1 MNMDAKPYSVLHV
14 EDDPLDAE
22 YVQEQLVE
30 SGIPCEVT
38 RVETREGFIQ
48 ALEHTS
54 PDLILCDYNLPGFDG
69 LEALQIAQNHVQSA
83 PFIFLSGGI
92 GEHLAVECLHRGATD
107 YVLKGNPARLIPAVK
122 RALEEA
128 RVRRAK
134 EQAERELAHGEK
146 MVLLGQLSAGI
157 AHEIN
162 NPITYINLNMETL
175 KDYAEKLKQMYLT
188 GLGGL
193 LGEEPESP
201 EEMRER
207 WDSVRAW
214 LKQNERRVLV
224 MIEDLGRL
232 AQETLDG
239 GHRVADI
246 TQRLR
251 RFSRQERQEAMDIDL
266 EECLETAL
274 KIGWNEI
281 KSKAVVQ
288 KNLVHPL
295 PVVKGHPN
303 QITQVLIN
311 LVVNA
316 AQAIPGRGVIRV
328 GIAPADGKA
337 VITVQDS
344 GHGIAAADLAKMFT
358 PFFTTKSSG
367 EGTGLGLYVSRGIIE
382 AHGGTIRAENS
393 PEGGALFT
401 IELPQADKATD
412 HGTPLTKREAS
423 G

>member
-1 MNMDAKPYSVLHV
+1 MEVRPYSFLHV

-22 YVQEQLVE
+22 YVESQLAE
-30 SGIPCEVT
+30 SGIPCEIT
-38 RVETREGFIQ
+38 RVETREDFRR
-48 ALEHTS
+48 ALEETT

-69 LEALQIAQNHVQSA
+69 LEALKIAQSTPQNA

-175 KDYAEKLKQMYLT
+175 KDYSEKIREMFVT
-188 GLGGL
+188 GASYITQGNS
-193 LGEEPESP
+193 ETPEDVARQF
-201 EEMRER
+201 EG
-207 WDSVRAW
+207 VRNW
-214 LKQNERRVLV
+214 LRANERRVLMLV
-224 MIEDLGRL
+224 EDLGRL

-251 RFSRQERQEAMDIDL
+251 RFSRQERQETVEVDL

-281 KSKAVVQ
+281 KTKCTVR
-288 KNLVHPL
+288 KNFDKPL
-295 PVVKGHPN
+295 PRVKGHPN
-303 QITQVLIN
+303 QLTQVLLN

-316 AQAIPGRGVIRV
+316 AQAIAGRGVIDL
-328 GIAPADGKA
+328 GITSRDGMA
-337 VITVQDS
+337 IVTVQDN
-344 GHGIAAADLAKMFT
+344 GKGIKPEDVAKMFT
-358 PFFTTKSSG
+358 PFFTTKASG
-367 EGTGLGLYVSRGIIE
+367 EGTGLGLYVSRGIVE
-382 AHGGTIRAENS
+382 AHGGAIRAANS
-393 PEGGALFT
+393 PEGGAVFT
-401 IELPQADKATD
+401 IELP
-412 HGTPLTKREAS
+412 LAS
-423 G
+423 

>member
-1 MNMDAKPYSVLHV
+1 MQNRPYSFLHV

-22 YVQEQLVE
+22 YVQEQLAE
-30 SGIPCEVT
+30 SGIPCAIT
-38 RVETREGFIQ
+38 RVESRDAFLS
-48 ALEHTS
+48 ALES
-54 PDLILCDYNLPGFDG
+54 SQPDLILCDYNLPGFDG
-69 LEALQIAQNHVQSA
+69 LEALQHAQNTLQNI

-162 NPITYINLNMETL
+162 NPITSINLNMETL
-175 KDYAEKLKQMYLT
+175 KDYSEKIRHMFAMGTSKLLAEDT
-188 GLGGL
+188 DD
-193 LGEEPESP
+193 PEDLRRRWN
-201 EEMRER
+201 EARE
-207 WDSVRAW
+207 W
-214 LKQNERRVLV
+214 LRLNERRVTMLV
-224 MIEDLGRL
+224 DDLERL

-251 RFSRQERQEAMDIDL
+251 RFSRQERQEPVDIDL
-266 EECLETAL
+266 EECMETAL

-281 KSKAVVQ
+281 KSKAVVT
-288 KNLVHPL
+288 KDFESPL
-295 PVVKGHPN
+295 PHVKGHPN
-303 QITQVLIN
+303 QLTQVLLN

-316 AQAIPGRGVIRV
+316 AQAIPGRGTIHIGIHSSGGLALITVRDSGR
-328 GIAPADGKA
+328 GIAPENLTK
-337 VITVQDS
+337 
-344 GHGIAAADLAKMFT
+344 LFT

-367 EGTGLGLYVSRGIIE
+367 EGTGLGLYVSRGIID
-382 AHGGTIRAENS
+382 AHGGTIHVENAA
-393 PEGGALFT
+393 EGGAMFT
-401 IELPQADKATD
+401 IELPLAQ
-412 HGTPLTKREAS
+412 
-423 G
+423 

>member
-1 MNMDAKPYSVLHV
+1 MDPKPYSFLHV

-22 YVQEQLVE
+22 YVQTQLAE

-38 RVETREGFIQ
+38 RVETREDFRR
-48 ALEHTS
+48 ALEEDS
-54 PDLILCDYNLPGFDG
+54 PDLILCDYNLHGFDG
-69 LEALQIAQNHVQSA
+69 LEALQIAQNAPQHV

-134 EQAERELAHGEK
+134 EQAEHDLAHGEK

-175 KDYAEKLKQMYLT
+175 KDYSEKIREIFLSGTSFITQ
-188 GLGGL
+188 GD
-193 LGEEPESP
+193 PETP
-201 EEMRER
+201 EEV
-207 WDSVRAW
+207 VRQFEGVRSW
-214 LKQNERRVLV
+214 LRTNERLVL
-224 MIEDLGRL
+224 MLLEDLGRL

-251 RFSRQERQEAMDIDL
+251 RFSRQERQEPVEIDL
-266 EECLETAL
+266 EECMETAL

-281 KSKAVVQ
+281 KAKCTVR
-288 KNLVHPL
+288 KNFASPQ
-295 PVVKGHPN
+295 PRVKGHPN
-303 QITQVLIN
+303 QLTQVLLN
-311 LVVNA
+311 LVLNA
-316 AQAIPGRGVIRV
+316 AQAITGCGAIEL
-328 GIAPADGKA
+328 GIKERDGKA
-337 VITVQDS
+337 VLTVQDS
-344 GHGIAAADLAKMFT
+344 GRGIKPEDVAKMFT
-358 PFFTTKSSG
+358 PFFTTKASG
-367 EGTGLGLYVSRGIIE
+367 EGTGLGLYVSRGIVE
-382 AHGGTIRAENS
+382 GHGGTIRAENS
-393 PEGGALFT
+393 PEGGARFT
-401 IELPQADKATD
+401 IELP
-412 HGTPLTKREAS
+412 LAS
-423 G
+423 

>member
-1 MNMDAKPYSVLHV
+1 MGMDSRPYSFLHV

-22 YVQEQLVE
+22 YVQAQLAE
-30 SGIPCEVT
+30 SGIPCEIT
-38 RVETREGFIQ
+38 RVESREDFRRALNGGDQ
-48 ALEHTS
+48 AKA

-69 LEALQIAQNHVQSA
+69 LEALQMAQASPHQI

-122 RALEEA
+122 RALEET

-175 KDYAEKLKQMYLT
+175 RDYADKMRDLFAVASAMVMGKSPETPEDLGREWAKLK
-188 GLGGL
+188 
-193 LGEEPESP
+193 
-201 EEMRER
+201 
-207 WDSVRAW
+207 AW
-214 LKQNERRVLV
+214 LQNNEQRINVL
-224 MIEDLGRL
+224 IEDVGRL

-251 RFSRQERQEAMDIDL
+251 RFSRQERQEPVDVDL
-266 EECLETAL
+266 KECMETAL

-281 KSKAVVQ
+281 KTKCVVRKNYAVS
-288 KNLVHPL
+288 L
-295 PVVKGHPN
+295 PRVKGHPN
-303 QITQVLIN
+303 QITQVLLN

-316 AQAIPGRGVIRV
+316 AQAVQTRGVIEL
-328 GIAPADGKA
+328 GISESGQKA
-337 VITVQDS
+337 VITIRDT
-344 GHGIAAADLAKMFT
+344 GRGIAPENLDKLFT
-358 PFFTTKSSG
+358 PFFTTKASG
-367 EGTGLGLYVSRGIIE
+367 EGTGLGLYVSRGIVE
-382 AHGGTIRAENS
+382 AHGGYIRVENA
-393 PEGGALFT
+393 EGGGAVFT
-401 IELPQADKATD
+401 IELPVA
-412 HGTPLTKREAS
+412 GT
-423 G
+423 

>member
-1 MNMDAKPYSVLHV
+1 METKPYSFLHV

-22 YVQEQLVE
+22 YVHAQLAE
-30 SGIPCEVT
+30 SGIPCEIT
-38 RVETREGFIQ
+38 RVETREGFRR
-48 ALEHTS
+48 ALEENP

-69 LEALQIAQNHVQSA
+69 LEALQIAQSTPQNA

-175 KDYAEKLKQMYLT
+175 KDYAERLNALFSSARTLM
-188 GLGGL
+188 
-193 LGEEPESP
+193 EVNPSNP
-201 EEMRER
+201 EELRRCWEEMHA
-207 WDSVRAW
+207 WHAANVRRAV
-214 LKQNERRVLV
+214 VLV
-224 MIEDLGRL
+224 EDVGRL

-251 RFSRQERQEAMDIDL
+251 RFSRQERQEPVEIDL
-266 EECLETAL
+266 EECMETAL

-281 KSKAVVQ
+281 KTKCSVRKSYAS
-288 KNLVHPL
+288 PL
-295 PVVKGHPN
+295 PKVMGHPN
-303 QITQVLIN
+303 QITQVLLN

-316 AQAIPGRGVIRV
+316 AQAINGRGVIDLRI
-328 GIAPADGKA
+328 GEQGGKA
-337 VITVQDS
+337 VVTVQDN
-344 GHGIAAADLAKMFT
+344 GRGIKPDNIGKMFT
-358 PFFTTKSSG
+358 PFFTTKASG
-367 EGTGLGLYVSRGIIE
+367 EGTGLGLYVSRGIVE
-382 AHGGTIRAENS
+382 AHGGVIRAENA

-401 IELPQADKATD
+401 IELPLA
-412 HGTPLTKREAS
+412 G
-423 G
+423 

>member
-1 MNMDAKPYSVLHV
+1 MEVKPYAFLHV

-22 YVQEQLVE
+22 YVREQLAE
-30 SGIPCEVT
+30 SGIPCEIT
-38 RVETREGFIQ
+38 RVESRAEFAR
-48 ALEHTS
+48 ALES
-54 PDLILCDYNLPGFDG
+54 APPDLILCDYNLPGFDG
-69 LEALQIAQNHVQSA
+69 LEALRMALNAVQTV

-175 KDYAEKLKQMYLT
+175 KDYSEKIREMFVT
-188 GLGGL
+188 GTGVLMGD
-193 LGEEPESP
+193 EPSTP
-201 EEMRER
+201 EELQQR
-207 WDSVRAW
+207 WNQVRGW
-214 LKQNERRVLV
+214 LRANERRVMILV
-224 MIEDLGRL
+224 DDLGRL

-251 RFSRQERQEAMDIDL
+251 RFSRQERQEPVEVDL
-266 EECLETAL
+266 EECLETAV
-274 KIGWNEI
+274 KIGWNEL
-281 KSKAVVQ
+281 KTKCVVQ
-288 KNLVHPL
+288 KDFVSPL
-295 PVVKGHPN
+295 PLVKGHPN
-303 QITQVLIN
+303 QLTQVFLN

-316 AQAIPGRGVIRV
+316 AQAIPGRGVIHLGITREDDKALV
-328 GIAPADGKA
+328 TIRDSGRGIAPEN
-337 VITVQDS
+337 V
-344 GHGIAAADLAKMFT
+344 AKMFT
-358 PFFTTKSSG
+358 PFFTTKASG
-367 EGTGLGLYVSRGIIE
+367 EGTGLGLYVSRGIAE
-382 AHGGTIRAENS
+382 AHGGTIRAHNH
-393 PEGGALFT
+393 PEGGAVFT
-401 IELPQADKATD
+401 VELPVAY
-412 HGTPLTKREAS
+412 
-423 G
+423 

>member
-1 MNMDAKPYSVLHV
+1 MTVVTKPYSFLHV

-22 YVQEQLVE
+22 YVQEQLLE
-30 SGIPCEVT
+30 SGIPCTIT
-38 RVETREGFIQ
+38 RVEAREDFVQ
-48 ALEHTS
+48 ALEHS
-54 PDLILCDYNLPGFDG
+54 PPDLILCDYNLPGFDG
-69 LEALQIAQNHVQSA
+69 LEALRIAQNSLQSA

-134 EQAERELAHGEK
+134 EQAERELAHSEK

-175 KDYAEKLKQMYLT
+175 KDYADKIRGMFRAGT
-188 GLGGL
+188 AAI
-193 LGEEPESP
+193 LGEDPADET
-201 EEMRER
+201 EMRTR
-207 WDSVRAW
+207 WEEARTW
-214 LKQNERRVLV
+214 LRQNERRVMLV
-224 MIEDLGRL
+224 VDDLGRL

-251 RFSRQERQEAMDIDL
+251 RFSRQERQEPVEMDL

-281 KSKAVVQ
+281 KSKASVQ
-288 KNLVHPL
+288 KQIAHPL
-295 PVVKGHPN
+295 PCVKGHPN

-316 AQAIPGRGVIRV
+316 AQAIPGRGVIRL
-328 GIAPADGKA
+328 GISSTDRYAI
-337 VITVQDS
+337 ITVQDS
-344 GHGIAAADLAKMFT
+344 GHGISPDDLAKIFT
-358 PFFTTKSSG
+358 PFFTTKASG

-382 AHGGTIRAENS
+382 AHGGTIRAENA
-393 PEGGALFT
+393 PDGGAIFT
-401 IELPQADKATD
+401 IELPLIADA
-412 HGTPLTKREAS
+412 P
-423 G
+423 

>member
-1 MNMDAKPYSVLHV
+1 
-14 EDDPLDAE
+14 
-22 YVQEQLVE
+22 
-30 SGIPCEVT
+30 
-38 RVETREGFIQ
+38 
-48 ALEHTS
+48 
-54 PDLILCDYNLPGFDG
+54 
-69 LEALQIAQNHVQSA
+69 
-83 PFIFLSGGI
+83 
-92 GEHLAVECLHRGATD
+92 
-107 YVLKGNPARLIPAVK
+107 
-122 RALEEA
+122 
-128 RVRRAK
+128 
-134 EQAERELAHGEK
+134 
-146 MVLLGQLSAGI
+146 
-157 AHEIN
+157 
-162 NPITYINLNMETL
+162 
-175 KDYAEKLKQMYLT
+175 
-188 GLGGL
+188 
-193 LGEEPESP
+193 
-201 EEMRER
+201 
-207 WDSVRAW
+207 
-214 LKQNERRVLV
+214 RRVLV

-412 HGTPLTKREAS
+412 HGTQITKRVEA

>member
-1 MNMDAKPYSVLHV
+1 MDAKPYSFLHV

-22 YVQEQLVE
+22 YVREQLAE
-30 SGIPCEVT
+30 SGIQCEIA
-38 RVETREGFIQ
+38 RVESRDEFVR
-48 ALEHTS
+48 ALEQAP

-69 LEALQIAQNHVQSA
+69 LEALRIAQNALQSV

-107 YVLKGNPARLIPAVK
+107 YVLKGNPARLIPAVR

-175 KDYAEKLKQMYLT
+175 KDYAEKLAVMFQKSRELFTSM
-188 GLGGL
+188 
-193 LGEEPESP
+193 PNDP
-201 EEMRER
+201 EELQRR
-207 WDSVRAW
+207 WSEFRQWHDANEKRAH
-214 LKQNERRVLV
+214 LL
-224 MIEDLGRL
+224 IEDLGRL

-251 RFSRQERQEAMDIDL
+251 RFSRQERQEPMDVDL
-266 EECLETAL
+266 DECLDTAL

-281 KSKAVVQ
+281 KSKATVQ
-288 KNLVHPL
+288 KDYTT
-295 PVVKGHPN
+295 PVPRAKGHPN
-303 QITQVLIN
+303 QLTQVLLN

-316 AQAIPGRGVIRV
+316 AQAIPGRGVIRLGIAARGDKAV
-328 GIAPADGKA
+328 LTIQDNGRGIAPENLG
-337 VITVQDS
+337 
-344 GHGIAAADLAKMFT
+344 KMFT

-382 AHGGTIRAENS
+382 AHGGSIRAENA
-393 PEGGALFT
+393 PEGGAIFT
-401 IELPQADKATD
+401 IELPLAK
-412 HGTPLTKREAS
+412 
-423 G
+423 

>member
-1 MNMDAKPYSVLHV
+1 MEPRPYSVLHV

-22 YVQEQLVE
+22 YVQAQLEE
-30 SGIPCEVT
+30 SGLPCTVT
-38 RVETREGFIQ
+38 RVQSREEFVD
-48 ALEHTS
+48 ALEKS
-54 PDLILCDYNLPGFDG
+54 APDLILCDYNLPGFDG
-69 LEALQIAQNHVQSA
+69 LEALEIARDTPHNA

-175 KDYAEKLKQMYLT
+175 IDYAAKMNEMFASGTSALM
-188 GLGGL
+188 GD
-193 LGEEPESP
+193 EPETP
-201 EEMRER
+201 EEMRAR
-207 WDSVRAW
+207 WTEVRDW
-214 LKQNERRVLV
+214 LQANSRRML
-224 MIEDLGRL
+224 MIVEDMGRL

-251 RFSRQERQEAMDIDL
+251 RFSRQERQEPVDVDL
-266 EECLETAL
+266 EECVETAL
-274 KIGWNEI
+274 KIGWNELKTKCVI
-281 KSKAVVQ
+281 HK
-288 KNLVHPL
+288 HYEDPL
-295 PVVKGHPN
+295 PRIKGHPN
-303 QITQVLIN
+303 QITQVLLN

-316 AQAIPGRGVIRV
+316 AQAIPVRGVIDLGVRSEGDRV
-328 GIAPADGKA
+328 LISVRDNGRGIDAEN
-337 VITVQDS
+337 
-344 GHGIAAADLAKMFT
+344 LAKMFT
-358 PFFTTKSSG
+358 PFFTTKASG
-367 EGTGLGLYVSRGIIE
+367 EGTGLGLYVSRGIAE
-382 AHGGTIRAENS
+382 AHGGSIRAENH
-393 PEGGALFT
+393 PDGGAVLT
-401 IELPQADKATD
+401 VDLPRA
-412 HGTPLTKREAS
+412 E
-423 G
+423 

>member
-1 MNMDAKPYSVLHV
+1 MESRPYSFLHV

-22 YVQEQLVE
+22 YVREQLAE

-38 RVETREGFIQ
+38 RVESRAAFVS
-48 ALEHTS
+48 ALKDAP

-69 LEALQIAQNHVQSA
+69 LEALQLAQHALHSI

-175 KDYAEKLKQMYLT
+175 KDYSEKIRHMFVTGTSTLLAEDT
-188 GLGGL
+188 DDPA
-193 LGEEPESP
+193 EI
-201 EEMRER
+201 RRR
-207 WDSVRAW
+207 WDSVRDW
-214 LKQNERRVLV
+214 LRVNERRVLMLV
-224 MIEDLGRL
+224 DDLGRL

-251 RFSRQERQEAMDIDL
+251 RFSRQERQEPVDVDL
-266 EECLETAL
+266 EECMETAL

-281 KSKAVVQ
+281 KSKAIVT
-288 KNLVHPL
+288 KDFENPL
-295 PVVKGHPN
+295 PRVKGHPN
-303 QITQVLIN
+303 QLTQVLLN

-316 AQAIPGRGVIRV
+316 AQAIPGRGIIHIGIRSS
-328 GIAPADGKA
+328 GGLAL
-337 VITVQDS
+337 ITVRDS
-344 GHGIAAADLAKMFT
+344 GRGVAPENLGKLFT

-367 EGTGLGLYVSRGIIE
+367 EGTGLGLYVSRGIID
-382 AHGGTIRAENS
+382 AHGGSIRVENAD
-393 PEGGALFT
+393 EGGAVFT
-401 IELPQADKATD
+401 IELPLA
-412 HGTPLTKREAS
+412 E
-423 G
+423 

>member
-1 MNMDAKPYSVLHV
+1 MQERPYSFLHV

-22 YVQEQLVE
+22 YVQEQLAE

-38 RVETREGFIQ
+38 RVETREAFLRT
-48 ALEHTS
+48 LES
-54 PDLILCDYNLPGFDG
+54 SQPDLILCDYNLPGFDG
-69 LEALQIAQNHVQSA
+69 LEALQLAQNRLQTT

-175 KDYAEKLKQMYLT
+175 KDYAEKIRHMFNVGT
-188 GLGGL
+188 STL
-193 LGEEPESP
+193 LAEDTDDPMELRRRWNEV
-201 EEMRER
+201 RE
-207 WDSVRAW
+207 W
-214 LKQNERRVLV
+214 LRQNERRVTMLV
-224 MIEDLGRL
+224 DDLGRL

-251 RFSRQERQEAMDIDL
+251 RFSRQERQEPVEVDL
-266 EECLETAL
+266 EECTETAL

-281 KSKAVVQ
+281 KSKAVVN
-288 KNLVHPL
+288 KDFESPL
-295 PVVKGHPN
+295 PRVKGHPN
-303 QITQVLIN
+303 QLTQVLLN

-316 AQAIPGRGVIRV
+316 AQAIPGRGSIHVGIRSSGGV
-328 GIAPADGKA
+328 ALITVRDSGKGIAPENLG
-337 VITVQDS
+337 
-344 GHGIAAADLAKMFT
+344 KMFT

-382 AHGGTIRAENS
+382 AHGGVIRVENS
-393 PEGGALFT
+393 EEGGAIFT
-401 IELPQADKATD
+401 IELPLA
-412 HGTPLTKREAS
+412 G
-423 G
+423 

>member
-1 MNMDAKPYSVLHV
+1 MDPKPYSFLHV

-22 YVQEQLVE
+22 YVQEQLLE
-30 SGIPCEVT
+30 SGIPCDIT
-38 RVETREGFIQ
+38 RVETREGFLH
-48 ALEHTS
+48 ALEHS
-54 PDLILCDYNLPGFDG
+54 PPDLILCDYNLPGFDG
-69 LEALQIAQNHVQSA
+69 LEALQIAQNSVQST

-175 KDYAEKLKQMYLT
+175 KDYADKLRELIRT
-188 GLGGL
+188 GTEVL
-193 LGEEPESP
+193 LGDDLVTDEDI
-201 EEMRER
+201 RAR
-207 WDSVRAW
+207 WEAARAW
-214 LKQNERRVLV
+214 LRQNERRVTLMV
-224 MIEDLGRL
+224 DDLGRL

-251 RFSRQERQEAMDIDL
+251 RFSRQERQEPVEMDL

-288 KNLVHPL
+288 KNIVSPL
-295 PVVKGHPN
+295 PSVKGHPN

-328 GIAPADGKA
+328 GIASGDGKA

-344 GHGIAAADLAKMFT
+344 GHGIASHDLAKMFT

-382 AHGGTIRAENS
+382 AHGGMIRAENS
-393 PEGGALFT
+393 PEGGAIFT
-401 IELPQADKATD
+401 IELPLAEKSAETN
-412 HGTPLTKREAS
+412 GPFPKR
-423 G
+423 

>member
-1 MNMDAKPYSVLHV
+1 
-14 EDDPLDAE
+14 
-22 YVQEQLVE
+22 
-30 SGIPCEVT
+30 
-38 RVETREGFIQ
+38 
-48 ALEHTS
+48 
-54 PDLILCDYNLPGFDG
+54 
-69 LEALQIAQNHVQSA
+69 
-83 PFIFLSGGI
+83 
-92 GEHLAVECLHRGATD
+92 
-107 YVLKGNPARLIPAVK
+107 
-122 RALEEA
+122 
-128 RVRRAK
+128 
-134 EQAERELAHGEK
+134 

-281 KSKAVVQ
+281 KSKAVV
-288 KNLVHPL
+288 
-295 PVVKGHPN
+295 
-303 QITQVLIN
+303 
-311 LVVNA
+311 
-316 AQAIPGRGVIRV
+316 
-328 GIAPADGKA
+328 
-337 VITVQDS
+337 
-344 GHGIAAADLAKMFT
+344 
-358 PFFTTKSSG
+358 
-367 EGTGLGLYVSRGIIE
+367 
-382 AHGGTIRAENS
+382 
-393 PEGGALFT
+393 
-401 IELPQADKATD
+401 
-412 HGTPLTKREAS
+412 
-423 G
+423 

>member
-1 MNMDAKPYSVLHV
+1 MTMDTKPYSFLHV

-22 YVQEQLVE
+22 YVQEQLIE
-30 SGIPCEVT
+30 SGIPCDIT
-38 RVETREGFIQ
+38 RVETREDFLN
-48 ALEHTS
+48 ALEQS
-54 PDLILCDYNLPGFDG
+54 PPDLILCDYNLPGFDG
-69 LEALQIAQNHVQSA
+69 LEALQIAQNSVQSA

-175 KDYAEKLKQMYLT
+175 KDYSEKIRDMFRNGT
-188 GLGGL
+188 ESL
-193 LGEEPESP
+193 LGSEPANDQE
-201 EEMRER
+201 
-207 WDSVRAW
+207 VRARWESARSW
-214 LKQNERRVLV
+214 LRQNERRVMLLV
-224 MIEDLGRL
+224 DDLGRL

-251 RFSRQERQEAMDIDL
+251 RFSRQERQEPVEMDL

-288 KNLVHPL
+288 KNIVHPL
-295 PVVKGHPN
+295 PCVKGHPN

-328 GIAPADGKA
+328 GIAAVDGKA
-337 VITVQDS
+337 VMTVQDS
-344 GHGIAAADLAKMFT
+344 GHGIAPQDLAKMFT

-382 AHGGTIRAENS
+382 AHGGMIRAENA

-401 IELPQADKATD
+401 IELPLVEKSPRDAN
-412 HGTPLTKREAS
+412 PS
-423 G
+423 

>member
-1 MNMDAKPYSVLHV
+1 MDKPYYFLHV

-22 YVQEQLVE
+22 YVETQLSE
-30 SGIPCEVT
+30 AGLSFEIT
-38 RVETREGFIQ
+38 RVESSEDFRN
-48 ALEHTS
+48 ALEARA
-54 PDLILCDYNLPGFDG
+54 PDLILCDYNLPRFDG
-69 LEALQIAQNHVQSA
+69 LEALRIAQETLQQA

-122 RALEEA
+122 RALEES
-128 RVRRAK
+128 RIKRAK

-175 KDYAEKLKQMYLT
+175 KDYSEKLATMFQKSRDLFGQM
-188 GLGGL
+188 
-193 LGEEPESP
+193 PSDP
-201 EEMRER
+201 EELLRR
-207 WDSVRAW
+207 WTEFRQWHDANEKRAA
-214 LKQNERRVLV
+214 VL
-224 MIEDLGRL
+224 IEDVGRL

-239 GHRVADI
+239 GLRVADI

-251 RFSRQERQEAMDIDL
+251 RFSRQERHEAVEVNL

-281 KSKAVVQ
+281 KNKARIRRHYPAV
-288 KNLVHPL
+288 L

-303 QITQVLIN
+303 QLTQVFLN

-316 AQAIPGRGVIRV
+316 AQAIPGRGDIDLEIAEEGDYAAIRV
-328 GIAPADGKA
+328 S
-337 VITVQDS
+337 DS
-344 GHGIAAADLAKMFT
+344 GKGFSRETLDRLFT
-358 PFFTTKSSG
+358 PFFTTKPAG
-367 EGTGLGLYVSRGIIE
+367 EGTGLGLYVSKGIVE
-382 AHGGTIRAENS
+382 GHGGVMRAANA
-393 PEGGALFT
+393 PGGGAVFT
-401 IELPQADKATD
+401 VELPLLTRAPNGSD
-412 HGTPLTKREAS
+412 HS
-423 G
+423 

>member
-1 MNMDAKPYSVLHV
+1 MEVKPYSFLHV
-14 EDDPLDAE
+14 EDEPLDAE
-22 YVQEQLVE
+22 YVHAQLAE
-30 SGIPCEVT
+30 SGIPCEIT
-38 RVETREGFIQ
+38 RVETREEFKR
-48 ALEHTS
+48 ALEENF

-69 LEALQIAQNHVQSA
+69 LEALQIAQSSPQQA

-175 KDYAEKLKQMYLT
+175 KDYAVK
-188 GLGGL
+188 
-193 LGEEPESP
+193 
-201 EEMRER
+201 MRELFATASGFVTGTDA
-207 WDSVRAW
+207 DSPVEMTRQWEALRSW
-214 LKQNERRVLV
+214 LRSNERRITVLV
-224 MIEDLGRL
+224 DDVGRL

-251 RFSRQERQEAMDIDL
+251 RFSRQERQEAVDVDL
-266 EECLETAL
+266 EECMETAL
-274 KIGWNEI
+274 RIGWNEI
-281 KSKAVVQ
+281 KTKCNVRKHYAS
-288 KNLVHPL
+288 PS
-295 PVVKGHPN
+295 PRVKGHPN
-303 QITQVLIN
+303 QLTQVLLN

-316 AQAIPGRGVIRV
+316 AQAIPGRGEITL
-328 GIAPADGKA
+328 GIAQKDGKA
-337 VITVQDS
+337 ILTVRDN
-344 GHGIAAADLAKMFT
+344 GRGISPDNLAKMFT
-358 PFFTTKSSG
+358 PFFTTKASG
-367 EGTGLGLYVSRGIIE
+367 EGTGLGLYVSRGIAE
-382 AHGGTIRAENS
+382 AHGGTILAENV
-393 PEGGALFT
+393 PEGGAMFT
-401 IELPQADKATD
+401 VELPLA
-412 HGTPLTKREAS
+412 E
-423 G
+423 